1 MQLTSISYQ
10 LQPESLNGI
19 IFGDFEAQTNA
30 LRFNGSLA
38 VEGNLTA
45 TELAINYNDAITKCV
60 ANNGTVN
67 LTDYGLI
74 VGGGLVAQNVT
85 VNGAAYL
92 KTDAGVQFID
102 NVCHTLSSTNASYDP
117 VDFDALKTTALNIS
131 QYFASQKP
139 NMVIRDGGFI
149 SDGQFQGDT
158 NQNYYIFTFGLC
170 KESPCKFPNY
180 LYSSPEQIFFG
191 GNWTGPWN
199 SGYLVDKPIVFNVS
213 SYCKKYLTYVLI
225 YLLFALQIPVLAN
238 TVFNMS
244 TANPSAGL
252 EQAQVLFNVY
262 PADVNGGYDSTGT
275 AVWLRNTTEIF
286 SGHAL
291 APSVTIVEN
300 IKAGYNG
307 QMVAARY
314 FATENL
320 LMDTSQFLNNTL
332 PNATVSSL

>member
-1 MQLTSISYQ
+1 MNGSATPAMNPMFGSNGLSNIPNT
-10 LQPESLNGI
+10 LNGI
-19 IFGDFEAQTNA
+19 VFGNFEAQINA

-45 TELAINYNDAITKCV
+45 TELAINYNDAINKCV
-60 ANNGTVN
+60 VNNGTMN
-67 LTDYGLI
+67 ITDYGLI

-85 VNGAAYL
+85 VNGAAAL
-92 KTDAGVQFID
+92 KSDAGVQFFD
-102 NVCHTLSSTNASYDP
+102 NDCHNLSLANTTYQP
-117 VDFDALKTTALNIS
+117 VDFNALKTTALNIS

-199 SGYLVDKPIVFNVS
+199 SGYLIDRPIVFN
-213 SYCKKYLTYVLI
+213 
-225 YLLFALQIPVLAN
+225 IPVLAN

-262 PADVNGGYDSTGT
+262 PADVNGGYDPTGT

-300 IKAGYNG
+300 MKAGYNG
-307 QMVAARY
+307 QMIAARY
-314 FATENL
+314 LATENL
-320 LMDTSQFLNNTL
+320 LMDTSQFLNNTT
-332 PNATVSSL
+332 PGTTVPSS